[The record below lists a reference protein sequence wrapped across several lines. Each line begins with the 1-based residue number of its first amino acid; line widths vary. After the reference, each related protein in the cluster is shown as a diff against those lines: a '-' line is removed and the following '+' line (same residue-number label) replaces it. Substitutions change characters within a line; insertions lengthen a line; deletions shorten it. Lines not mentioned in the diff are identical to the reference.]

1 MLLEDRCIMIS
12 FVDAYVHNAN
22 VGLDG
27 ARWDMLL
34 VDLYSDGL
42 ALYRVSNYEHSKT
55 FEWWAYN

>member
-1 MLLEDRCIMIS
+1 MRLEDRCVMIS
-12 FVDAYVHNAN
+12 FVDTCMHKAN

-42 ALYRVSNYEHSKT
+42 ALYRVSNFDHSRT
-55 FEWWAYN
+55 LEWWTYN